1 MKNNNNNNKISREAD
16 IARIEK
22 ITRKTI
28 MVAGIVTIIAIA
40 MMILTAIHSSV
51 YSDIDAKAVYNCQM
65 KGWVD
70 TPNTIHIEHLA
81 AYKASCVLKGEE
93 KIFIIEFYIDSG
105 DNIALL
111 SMEAGDTVSIE
122 GSELKLADRVKE

>member
-1 MKNNNNNNKISREAD
+1 MKNNNISREAD

-22 ITRKTI
+22 IIRNTI

-40 MMILTAIHSSV
+40 VMIVTAIHSSV

-70 TPNTIHIEHLA
+70 TPNTIHIEHLE

-93 KIFIIEFYIDSG
+93 KIFILEFNRDRA
-105 DNIALL
+105 DNTALL
-111 SMEAGDTVSIE
+111 FMEAGDTVSIE

>member
-1 MKNNNNNNKISREAD
+1 MKNNTREAD

-22 ITRKTI
+22 II

-40 MMILTAIHSSV
+40 MMIVTAIHSSV

-70 TPNTIHIEHLA
+70 TPNTTHIEHLE

-93 KIFIIEFYIDSG
+93 KIFILEFNNSG

>member
-1 MKNNNNNNKISREAD
+1 MKNNTREAD

-22 ITRKTI
+22 II

-40 MMILTAIHSSV
+40 MMIVTAIHSSV

-70 TPNTIHIEHLA
+70 TPNTIHIEHLE

-93 KIFIIEFYIDSG
+93 KIFILEFNNSG

>member
-1 MKNNNNNNKISREAD
+1 MK
-16 IARIEK
+16 IEK
-22 ITRKTI
+22 IKRKTI
-28 MVAGIVTIIAIA
+28 MVAGIVTIIAIPLL
-40 MMILTAIHSSV
+40 IVTAIHSV
-51 YSDIDAKAVYNCQM
+51 YNNDIDAKAVYNCQM

-70 TPNTIHIEHLA
+70 TPNTTHIEHLE

-93 KIFIIEFYIDSG
+93 KIFIIEFNRDSG

>member
-1 MKNNNNNNKISREAD
+1 MKNNNKISREAD

-22 ITRKTI
+22 IKRKTI

-70 TPNTIHIEHLA
+70 TPNTIHIEWME

-93 KIFIIEFYIDSG
+93 KIFILEFNSSG

-111 SMEAGDTVSIE
+111 SMEAGDTISIE
-122 GSELKLADRVKE
+122 GSELKFADRVKE

>member
-1 MKNNNNNNKISREAD
+1 MKNNTREAD

-22 ITRKTI
+22 II

-40 MMILTAIHSSV
+40 MMIVTAIHSSV

-70 TPNTIHIEHLA
+70 TPNTTHIEHLE

-93 KIFIIEFYIDSG
+93 KIFILEFNSSG

>member
-1 MKNNNNNNKISREAD
+1 MKNNNNNKISREAD

-22 ITRKTI
+22 IIRKTI

-40 MMILTAIHSSV
+40 VMIVTAIHSSV

-70 TPNTIHIEHLA
+70 TPNTIHIEHLV

-93 KIFIIEFYIDSG
+93 KIFIIEFNRDRA
-105 DNIALL
+105 DNTALL
-111 SMEAGDTVSIE
+111 FMEAGDTVSIK

>member
-1 MKNNNNNNKISREAD
+1 MRILNNKEISREAD

-40 MMILTAIHSSV
+40 MMILTAIHSSI

-70 TPNTIHIEHLA
+70 TPNTIHIEWME

-93 KIFIIEFYIDSG
+93 KIFILEFNSSG